1 MTDFKNRDGLLCPT
15 FFLLLVFVPRRPVL
29 FLLIPLLFYAWSAY
43 IIAPTAPVIISS
55 PFYIKGTCPHREHV
69 FPSDSCLFQS
79 I

>member
-1 MTDFKNRDGLLCPT
+1 
-15 FFLLLVFVPRRPVL
+15 VL